1 MPYNNGVYVGVPGV
15 NISVNDVGFQPAPNV
30 GGLGVL
36 FIGPAT
42 DGQPNTLLSAST
54 PQEAKSKVKGG
65 DLLQAILNAFAGAS
79 KMGGSITV
87 KFIRPEL
94 ATQATSTINSGS
106 ATAQIV
112 LTDTSYGTLGN
123 SDKWNVTAG
132 STSGYKVTQAR
143 DFVGPGGQIYQP
155 IYQDNIALP
164 VFSVYYT
171 GADTNVRVTVTDSTL
186 TINGTTTP
194 TIATIAL
201 SSGVTV
207 QQIVNQIN
215 QLTGFTAAVLDP
227 NPQDSTWAFFDN
239 VSAVAVATS
248 STTPTTLSANV
259 TAVVRWFN
267 QQNAYFTAVRQA
279 NASSLGTSTTYTY
292 ASGGTTP
299 TAANSDWQNA
309 YTTAQAVTGINLTS
323 CVTSSTA
330 IWGMNDAHC
339 AYMNSLGS
347 PRKGYLGDALSQT
360 LTTEIVNAKALNSQ
374 FSTVIWPEQ
383 QGVDYNGNPTTF
395 PPYLVAASV
404 TGERAAIPPYN
415 ALTQQPVPS
424 NGMGQTVTPGMVQQA
439 LAGGVAVI
447 APDSQGNIVLQQD
460 RTTWL
465 QSTAYDKVENSTGL
479 VVAIVTVD
487 LNATLQP
494 FLGTPV
500 GAGVVAAAVLSRL
513 LYWYGQ
519 GYIQVQPKASDV
531 SITKSVANISG
542 SANAAF
548 AVPTNN
554 IELQLNATAA

>member
-1 MPYNNGVYVGVPGV
+1 MAYINGVYQGVPGT
-15 NISVNDVGFQPAPNV
+15 NISVNDTNFQPAPNV

-42 DGQPNTLLSAST
+42 DGQPNTVLSAST
-54 PQEAKSKVKGG
+54 PQEAKDKVKGD

-79 KMGGSITV
+79 KMGGSVTV

-94 ATQATSTINSGS
+94 ATQATSTINSAG
-106 ATAQIV
+106 ATAQIA
-112 LTDTSYGTLGN
+112 LTTISYGTLAN
-123 SDKWNVTAG
+123 SCKWQITAG
-132 STSGYKVTQAR
+132 SPGYNITLAT
-143 DFVGPGGQIYQP
+143 DFMGPGGQAYTPASQS
-155 IYQDNIALP
+155 NVSLS
-164 VFSVYYT
+164 VLSVYYT
-171 GADTNVRVTVTDSTL
+171 GADTNVTVTVTDSTL

-201 SSGVTV
+201 GSSVTV
-207 QQIVNQIN
+207 QQVVNQIN
-215 QLTGFTAAVLDP
+215 QIAGFTAAVLDP
-227 NPQDSTWAFFDN
+227 NPQDTTGALFDN
-239 VSAVAVATS
+239 VSAASVATS
-248 STTPTTLSANV
+248 SATPTTLSANV
-259 TAVVRWFN
+259 TAVVRWIN
-267 QQNAYFTAVRQA
+267 QQAAYFTATREP
-279 NASSLGTSTTYTY
+279 NASSLATSSTYTY
-292 ASGGTTP
+292 ATGGTTP

-309 YTTAQAVTGINLTS
+309 YTTAQSLTGINLTS
-323 CVTSSTA
+323 CVSSSTT
-330 IWGMNDAHC
+330 IWAMNDAHC

-360 LTTEIVNAKALNSQ
+360 LTTEIANAKSLNSQ
-374 FSTVIWPEQ
+374 FSTIVWPEQ
-383 QGVDYNGNPTTF
+383 EGVDYNGNATTF

-424 NGMGQTVTPGMVQQA
+424 QGMGQTVTPGMVSQG

-447 APDSQGNIVLQQD
+447 APDPQGNIVLQQD

-479 VVAIVTVD
+479 VVDIVTVD

-494 FLGTPV
+494 FIGTPV
-500 GAGVVAAAVLSRL
+500 GAGVVAAAVLARL

-519 GYIQVQPKASDV
+519 GYLQVQPKSSDV
-531 SITKSVANISG
+531 SITKSVDTISG
-542 SANAAF
+542 TANAAF

-554 IELQLNATAA
+554 IQLQLNATAA